1 MSRFRRIQAAGLVLM
16 TAVCLSACASE
27 PEPDAAE
34 EPVVTESIKQMES
47 YQAFEA
53 FYPDKAVS
61 CIAQGDVSG
70 DGIEDMIL
78 IYAKTA
84 DEMNAVAAVS
94 DSGKWN
100 LTEPIKAPYENQRIQ
115 LKNIDDKGPA
125 EMIISGSRNGSFGMA
140 IFRLEDGKLVDL
152 FKEGME
158 DCC

>member
-1 MSRFRRIQAAGLVLM
+1 MSKHKRRL
-16 TAVCLSACASE
+16 AVFLAFISALNLNGCASPKELDAPKE
-27 PEPDAAE
+27 PA
-34 EPVVTESIKQMES
+34 VTESVRQLES

-53 FYPDKAVS
+53 AYPDKRVS
-61 CIAQGDVSG
+61 CVAQGDVSG
-70 DGIEDMIL
+70 DGVSDLIV
-78 IYAKTA
+78 IYAKTPE
-84 DEMNAVAAVS
+84 EMNTVTVVS
-94 DSGKWN
+94 GDWK
-100 LTEPIKAPYENQRIQ
+100 LTEPVKAPFENQRIE